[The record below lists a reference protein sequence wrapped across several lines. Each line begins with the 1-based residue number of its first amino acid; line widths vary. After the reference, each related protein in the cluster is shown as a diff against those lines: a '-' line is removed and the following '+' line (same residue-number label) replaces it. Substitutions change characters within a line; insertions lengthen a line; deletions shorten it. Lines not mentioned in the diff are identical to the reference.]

1 MKTTAYSKN
10 GQSKKIWSVGI
21 IFTGVGILVGLILPL
36 LFQHQVTADT
46 QLTTGKIEDYEINNG
61 GAKAEIFSY
70 QTGSGKTLRIHNAI
84 FSDPPS
90 YRIGDIV
97 QVYYN
102 PDAPEKAW
110 LKDNRSE
117 KMMVNVFHILG
128 VVFGVIGLTIV
139 ILKSRKADNNFIEKV
154 GGAMGALAY
163 GIPATAVLPTL
174 YIFYLNRPNALF
186 PVTTDAFSL
195 DTIIFGGIFTITGII
210 TLAGTFFLLKK
221 K

>member
-1 MKTTAYSKN
+1 MKTTPHSTDA
-10 GQSKKIWSVGI
+10 QSKKIWSVGI
-21 IFTGVGILVGLILPL
+21 IFTAVGIVIGLILPL
-36 LFQHQVTADT
+36 LFQHQVTAET

-117 KMMVNVFHILG
+117 KMMVNVFHMLG

-139 ILKSRKADNNFIEKV
+139 ILKSRKAENNFIEKV

-174 YIFYLNRPNALF
+174 YLFYLNRPNALF
-186 PVTTDAFSL
+186 PVTTDTFPP
-195 DTIIFGGIFTITGII
+195 DTLIFGGVFTITGII
-210 TLAGTFFLLKK
+210 TLAGTFFLLKQK
-221 K
+221 